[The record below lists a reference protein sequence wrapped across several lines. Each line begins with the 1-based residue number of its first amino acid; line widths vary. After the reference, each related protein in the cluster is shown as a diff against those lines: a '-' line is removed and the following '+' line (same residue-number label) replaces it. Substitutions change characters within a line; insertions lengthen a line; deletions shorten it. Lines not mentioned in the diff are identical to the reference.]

1 MPFIGIQ
8 PQTGAYSKL
17 DNITTSATATY
28 NLLKGGAA
36 YYPQSEYHLLV
47 SLNGVL
53 QAPISSFTVSGATI
67 TFASAL
73 TSSDT
78 IDFILVLG
86 DALNIGTPS
95 DNTVGTA
102 QLKDANVT
110 TAKIANGAITADKIA
125 DGTILPVDIA
135 DASVTTSK
143 INNLAV
149 TTAKLDNASVTMGKL
164 STTGTASS
172 STYLRGDGA
181 WSTVDALPSQTGY
194 GGKYLTTN
202 GSTASWADVGA
213 SAGGVIY
220 ENSTTVSS
228 SYTLSSTKN
237 GLSVGPITIA
247 SGVTVTVPSGRRWVI
262 L

>member
-28 NLLKGGAA
+28 SLTKGGAA

-53 QAPISSFTVSGATI
+53 QAPISSFTISGSSI
-67 TFASAL
+67 IFASAL
-73 TSSDT
+73 TASDT

-95 DNTVGTA
+95 DNTVGTL
-102 QLKDANVT
+102 QLRNLEVT

-149 TTAKLDNASVTMGKL
+149 TTAKLDNASVTMGKI
-164 STTGTASS
+164 SATGTASS

-181 WSTVDALPSQTGY
+181 WSSVDALPSQTGY
-194 GGKYLTTN
+194 GGKYLTTD

-213 SAGGVIY
+213 SAGGVVY
-220 ENSTTVSS
+220 ENSTTISS
-228 SYTLSSTKN
+228 NYTISSGKN
-237 GLSVGPITIA
+237 GLSVGPITVA
-247 SGVTVTVPSGRRWVI
+247 SGVTVTVPSGKRWVI